1 MREGCE
7 DIYVPC
13 KGSSN
18 VTPAEEKFNY
28 EVDRMNHSRSSQ
40 PLSPAI
46 SFIVNGT
53 MKKGGHGDNDQGYLG
68 A

>member
-1 MREGCE
+1 MEEECE

-28 EVDRMNHSRSSQ
+28 EVDRMNHYRSSK

-53 MKKGGHGDNDQGYLG
+53 MKKGGHGDNDQGYLR